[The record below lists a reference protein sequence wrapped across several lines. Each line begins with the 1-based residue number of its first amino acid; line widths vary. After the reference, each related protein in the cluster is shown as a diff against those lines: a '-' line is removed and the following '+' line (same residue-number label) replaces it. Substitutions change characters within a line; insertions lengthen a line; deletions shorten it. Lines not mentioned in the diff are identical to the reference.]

1 MIDNEELLD
10 EIEASAETA
19 IHIQKEAKER
29 RKKKSEIPLRF
40 EIADPGDTSLV
51 ANLIRYINKQD
62 YTYQDL
68 FDFCINKE
76 CDGDDIVGRRLA
88 YNTISGLKENRDI
101 RSSTIDILCR
111 FLNVDIVLEGCAD

>member
-1 MIDNEELLD
+1 MTENEELLD
-10 EIEASAETA
+10 EIEASADAA
-19 IHIQKEAKER
+19 IHIQKEVKER
-29 RKKKSEIPLRF
+29 RKKKSEIPLQF
-40 EIADPGDTSLV
+40 EIADPSDTSLV
-51 ANLIRYINKQD
+51 ANLIRYINKQE

-76 CDGDDIVGRRLA
+76 CGGDDVIGRRLA